1 MIVDTSRFGKL
12 EISQEALIQIPG
24 GLVGFSGQQLFA
36 WVPHKNSQQL
46 AWLQSATNP
55 AIAFPILNAARFV
68 EEGYPDVPIQQI
80 AELGG
85 VSYSTGEE
93 LALMV
98 VLSAS
103 ELAPPTVNLMAPIVI
118 NIETRMGAQVVLV
131 NTRFTTALLTPRP
144 SAPAMSAVTAEG
156 P

>member
-1 MIVDTSRFGKL
+1 MIIETSRFGSL
-12 EISQEALIQIPG
+12 DVEEGGLIHMVG
-24 GLVGFSGQQLFA
+24 GLVGFADLDAFA

-46 AWLQSATNP
+46 AWLQSATHP
-55 AIAFPILNAARFV
+55 SVAFPILNAARFL
-68 EEGYPDVPIQQI
+68 EDGYPDVPVEQI

-85 VSYSTGEE
+85 VPFENAND

-103 ELAPPTVNLMAPIVI
+103 EMAPPTVNLMAPIVI
-118 NIETRMGAQVVLV
+118 NIETRKGAQVVLV
-131 NTRFTTALLTPRP
+131 NTRFSTVLLAPKATSRPVATA
-144 SAPAMSAVTAEG
+144 SVEG